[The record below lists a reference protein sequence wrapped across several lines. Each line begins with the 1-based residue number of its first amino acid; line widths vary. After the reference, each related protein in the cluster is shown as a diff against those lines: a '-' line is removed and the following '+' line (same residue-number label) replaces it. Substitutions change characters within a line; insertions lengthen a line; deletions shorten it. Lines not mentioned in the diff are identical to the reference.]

1 MDIIPYFSELSKQGE
16 SGRVKLNQI
25 TKYMGIALAFIPMLI
40 VEMLVFAF
48 PELFN
53 SEILAGLQPDALME
67 YFKSMF

>member
-1 MDIIPYFSELSKQGE
+1 MASFIAALMGAIP
-16 SGRVKLNQI
+16 VA
-25 TKYMGIALAFIPMLI
+25 GIALAFIPMLI